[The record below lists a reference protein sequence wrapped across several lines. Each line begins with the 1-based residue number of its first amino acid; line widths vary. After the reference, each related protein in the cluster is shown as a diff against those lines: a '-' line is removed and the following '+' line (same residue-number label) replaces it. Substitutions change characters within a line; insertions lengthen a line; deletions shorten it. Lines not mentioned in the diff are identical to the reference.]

1 MSKSQ
6 RGLLVRHLFEEELEQ
21 AIESA
26 QETDKTRFVQRLC
39 YIKNLYQEEP
49 DTSVGIGVE

>member
-39 YIKNLYQEEP
+39 YVKNLYQEEP

>member
-49 DTSVGIGVE
+49 DTSVGTGVE